1 MTHQELNMV
10 LHLID
15 TYTQEKENGYCG
27 MYGYSRYMDEN
38 NIRRVNYLTTKVV
51 GLQKA
56 LVVYS
61 KS

>member
-38 NIRRVNYLTTKVV
+38 NIRRLK
-51 GLQKA
+51 
-56 LVVYS
+56 S
-61 KS
+61 KIREVFSEERKDE

>member
-1 MTHQELNMV
+1 MTRQELNMV

-38 NIRRVNYLTTKVV
+38 NIRRLK
-51 GLQKA
+51 
-56 LVVYS
+56 S
-61 KS
+61 KIQEVFSEERKND

>member
-27 MYGYSRYMDEN
+27 MYGCSRYMDEN
-38 NIRRVNYLTTKVV
+38 NIRRLK
-51 GLQKA
+51 
-56 LVVYS
+56 S
-61 KS
+61 KIQEVFSEERKNDQ